1 MQPAAFSNHTTSV
14 MRRLFSTYLLLLAV
28 FGTGIYAIL
37 QVGARLSQLA
47 SAPVVDATSK
57 TTNHSGLLSNLQHP
71 IAMLLL
77 QIIVIIV
84 AARLMGTL
92 FRKIGQPA
100 VIGEMAAGIMLGP
113 SLLGWAAP
121 ELQSFIF
128 PAASLPSLQM
138 FSQIGVILFMFLVGV
153 ELDMEHL
160 RERAHTAIF
169 VSHASIVIPFFL
181 GTSFSLLIYRE
192 LAPQGV
198 SFAAFALF
206 IGISMSITAFPVLAR
221 ILEERGLSKSPLGT
235 TAIAC
240 AAIGDVTAWCILAI
254 VVAIVKSS
262 GIGGAFVTIGL
273 TLLFCGA
280 MFFAVQPCL
289 KRLLVVEEGDAASQH
304 RLVASAV
311 CFVFISA
318 LCTEVIG
325 IHALFGAFLAG
336 AILPQREDL
345 RVLLTERLESF
356 SASFL
361 LPLVFAFTG
370 LRTQLGAIEGTH
382 NWLICA
388 AVIAVAVTGKLG
400 GSMVASR
407 WTGQSWRDSF
417 VIGALMNTRG
427 LMELIVLNLGYDLG
441 ILSPPIFAMMVLMA
455 LTTTCMTAPLLTL
468 AERFTAKT
476 RSTQTHSFSD

>member
-1 MQPAAFSNHTTSV
+1 
-14 MRRLFSTYLLLLAV
+14 MRRLFSAYFLLLVV

-37 QVGARLSQLA
+37 QIGSHLSRLD
-47 SAPVVDATSK
+47 SAPIANATPGAA
-57 TTNHSGLLSNLQHP
+57 HSGGLLDNLQQP
-71 IAMLLL
+71 LGILLL

-84 AARLMGTL
+84 AARLMGGL

-113 SLLGWAAP
+113 SLLGWALPSVQA
-121 ELQSFIF
+121 FIF
-128 PAASLPSLQM
+128 PDASLAPLKM

-153 ELDMEHL
+153 ELDLEHL
-160 RERAHTAIF
+160 REKAHAAIL
-169 VSHASIVIPFFL
+169 VSHASIVVPFFL

-192 LAPQGV
+192 FAPSHV
-198 SFAAFALF
+198 SFTAFALF

-221 ILEERGLSKSPLGT
+221 ILEDRGLTKSPLGN
-235 TAIAC
+235 TAVAC

-254 VVAIVKSS
+254 VVAIVNTS
-262 GIGGAFVTIGL
+262 GIGGSFLTIGL
-273 TLLFCGA
+273 TLLFCGV
-280 MFFAVQPCL
+280 MFFAVKPCL
-289 KRLLVVEEGDAASQH
+289 ERFLVLKNGDAASH
-304 RLVASAV
+304 HGLVASAV
-311 CFVFISA
+311 CFAFIAA
-318 LCTEVIG
+318 LCAEVIG

-336 AILPQREDL
+336 AILPPREDL

-370 LRTQLGAIEGTH
+370 LRTQLGAIEGAH

-388 AVIAVAVTGKLG
+388 GLIAVAVLGKLG
-400 GSMVASR
+400 GSMIASR
-407 WTGQSWRDSF
+407 WTGQRWPDAF
-417 VIGALMNTRG
+417 AIGALMNTRG

-455 LTTTCMTAPLLTL
+455 LATTCMTAPLLSL
-468 AERFTAKT
+468 AEAVRPRGAPTA
-476 RSTQTHSFSD
+476 